1 MALITVPL
9 AANDLDWSHWGL
21 PVTNAINDHEDRI
34 SSFETGTAGRVIARH
49 ARTTTPTFA
58 SMTEAGICWLG
69 FTAVAD
75 HLYRIEVP
83 AFGVYGGSAGFVIS
97 GRLRYTTDNS
107 TPNPTSSSV
116 VPGSPWTEYVANN
129 NGYVPSRSLCGF
141 LTAPAA
147 GTIKVMWTQ
156 VLLVVVGGSCGVW
169 LGSADVAANLV
180 VTDLG
185 TDPGS
190 TGTNV

>member
-34 SSFETGTAGRVIARH
+34 SSFETGTAGRIIARH
-49 ARTTTPTFA
+49 ELYAVPKLA
-58 SMTEAGICWLG
+58 SLTETGICWLG

-75 HLYRIEVP
+75 HYYRIEIP
-83 AFGVYGGSAGFVIS
+83 AFGVYAFSAGFVLS
-97 GRLRYTTDNS
+97 GLFRYTTDNS
-107 TPNPTSSSV
+107 TPNPTSSTP
-116 VPGSPWTEYVANN
+116 VPGSRWTEYVANN
-129 NGYVPSRSLCGF
+129 SGYVPSKSACGT
-141 LTAPAA
+141 LKAEAS

-156 VLLVVVGGSCGVW
+156 IILVATTGNCGVYDN
-169 LGSADVAANLV
+169 GSSLI

-185 TDPGS
+185 IDPGS